1 MPKNRIEEIPA
12 EDADA
17 DDRTGA
23 DLPPELQE
31 ADEPPAE
38 RQDLSEEEL
47 RERERKRR

>member
-17 DDRTGA
+17 DDRTGK
-23 DLPPELQE
+23 DLPPEITDAVL
-31 ADEPPAE
+31 PPAE

-47 RERERKRR
+47 RERQKKK